1 MDSDPDELTETSPAM
16 RYGSELPVPRS
27 WGAQCCPA
35 CSPLTLTM
43 WSVAPK
49 KAFPP
54 AEAMLAFEL
63 SLKGTD
69 ASVIEFDSK
78 VIDALS
84 AEIAV
89 GQPEIVFE
97 EIKGRPA

>member
-1 MDSDPDELTETSPAM
+1 
-16 RYGSELPVPRS
+16 
-27 WGAQCCPA
+27 
-35 CSPLTLTM
+35 
-43 WSVAPK
+43 
-49 KAFPP
+49 
-54 AEAMLAFEL
+54 MLAFEL